1 MQTNIIDRIKDF
13 KNQKILVVGDIMID
27 HYIEGQVS
35 RICPEAPVP
44 IMDVK
49 ETTASLGGAGNVAVY
64 LAELGA
70 KVYLFG
76 QIGEDNLGHGVLKDE
91 VEYYGINFIGEC
103 PENYNTTIKNRAVN
117 KDGQIVFRW
126 DQEQYNELYDF
137 NEEELKLVLNE
148 VDAVVISDYGKGV
161 VTSAISNFII
171 QNHVKVIVDP
181 KHGPWDHFYGAY
193 IIKPNKKEFSE
204 VFGFENEKEARKI
217 SVCDETNFII
227 TLGEDGMRI
236 ISHRHNGP
244 INVPTASKEVVDV
257 TGAGDVVAAVLAL
270 CAASGMGLVEST
282 KVGNVAAGIKVSQH
296 GTGSISLDDILNE
309 LIDKDSED
317 RVFDLIRDQFEFIKL
332 TKDKKVVFTN
342 GCFDLIH
349 DGHIELLKKAK
360 AEGDILVIGVN
371 SDASIKRLKGD
382 NRPIQNEHVR
392 TKVLSSIKHVDA
404 VVLFDEDTPLEL
416 IKAIQ
421 PDVLVKGS
429 DYAVSEIVGANEVIE
444 SGGEVVTVDLVEGSS
459 TTNIVEKIKSE

>member
-193 IIKPNKKEFSE
+193 IIKPNKKEF
-204 VFGFENEKEARKI
+204 I
-217 SVCDETNFII
+217 
-227 TLGEDGMRI
+227 
-236 ISHRHNGP
+236 
-244 INVPTASKEVVDV
+244 
-257 TGAGDVVAAVLAL
+257 
-270 CAASGMGLVEST
+270 
-282 KVGNVAAGIKVSQH
+282 
-296 GTGSISLDDILNE
+296 
-309 LIDKDSED
+309 
-317 RVFDLIRDQFEFIKL
+317 
-332 TKDKKVVFTN
+332 
-342 GCFDLIH
+342 
-349 DGHIELLKKAK
+349 
-360 AEGDILVIGVN
+360 
-371 SDASIKRLKGD
+371 
-382 NRPIQNEHVR
+382 
-392 TKVLSSIKHVDA
+392 
-404 VVLFDEDTPLEL
+404 
-416 IKAIQ
+416 
-421 PDVLVKGS
+421 
-429 DYAVSEIVGANEVIE
+429 
-444 SGGEVVTVDLVEGSS
+444 
-459 TTNIVEKIKSE
+459 